1 MARFGYG
8 GFWNLERNDA
18 GGGLSGSV
26 ADVARLLAMLD
37 IGNSN
42 RVTSARS
49 LGFKIPGCG

>member
-1 MARFGYG
+1 VARFGYG